1 MPAKPLINEQLPL
14 NPNCERCVLHEST
27 KNVCLGGLGPRKTE
41 IVIIGEAPGSSE
53 ARTGKPFQGP
63 AGQLLRQVLSDEGID
78 PDTVYITNSAKCRPP
93 DNRTP
98 TNPELKAC
106 RPYLDF
112 ELASIAPRFVLLLGA
127 TALKYIKK
135 KGITELRGSTFD
147 IEGIQYFCTFHP
159 AAILRDPGKEVGFR
173 ADIAKFKR
181 LTEGTI
187 ETNRKQNYQFVTP
200 FNEEHFLKRF
210 RETEELAFDIE
221 TTGLQQHKEG
231 FCVNSIGYTFSDDST
246 WVLPFHLPYKVGQK
260 VLTPWATKLIKHTF
274 TLGKKYG
281 IGHNGKF
288 DNMGIWHDFGGK
300 YDLRFDTMLAS
311 HLFDENIS
319 HELKFLARIFCG
331 APEWDDLLLKEKL
344 DPVGYNCLDKFY
356 QYQAED
362 PYWTMQLYRYYRDKF
377 KGTLKLRRLMN
388 KLVMPV
394 ARVFEE
400 IDYGGQFIRLK
411 EFEEA
416 RQQLKKDIVRNEQEL
431 WQMCRAAGI
440 KKKPN
445 WGSPK
450 QVGNILFN
458 RLGLPIIERTPTG
471 APATGEATL
480 IELQGLHPIG
490 DKLIEWR
497 GNQKMLNTYIEGW
510 EELMVGPMLY
520 LSTKLHGTVTGRY
533 SSRLHQTPR
542 DGTIRNLVDAP
553 EPYTFVVADFSQIE
567 LRLVA
572 HVAQEPTML
581 KIFREGGDI
590 HRTTAMEVMM
600 INREPTKEER
610 KGAKGVN
617 FGYVYGMWW
626 KKFKKYAKTQY
637 GVEFTDQQSQ
647 QFREAYFMRYF
658 GLNHWHERMR
668 EIVREQGYVE
678 SLSGRVRRLPG
689 VFARDKDVRQE
700 AERQAINTPIQGFGS
715 GDLKAMA
722 MLEIWETFTRG
733 LKDPALLL
741 KGEVHDSILMWIKT
755 DKLNEV
761 VPEVKR
767 IMEHPRLFKDF
778 NIKLSVPLIA
788 DVEIGTWGLGV
799 KYEPG
804 EEKWEKF
811 IKSCN

>member
-1 MPAKPLINEQLPL
+1 MPTKPLKIEVLPQ
-14 NPNCERCVLHEST
+14 NPNCERCVLHESSKT
-27 KNVCLGGLGPRKTE
+27 VCVWGTGLESAE
-41 IVIIGEAPGSSE
+41 IVVIGEAPHSS
-53 ARTGKPFQGP
+53 KGP
-63 AGQLLRQVLSDEGID
+63 AEQLLRQVLADEGIENYYY
-78 PDTVYITNSAKCRPP
+78 TTSVKCRPADKIP
-93 DNRTP
+93 
-98 TNPELKAC
+98 NPSIKAC
-106 RPYLDF
+106 KPYLSQ
-112 ELASIAPRFVLLLGA
+112 ELETIKPRFVLLLGA
-127 TALKYIKK
+127 TALKYIGKT
-135 KGITELRGSTFD
+135 GITELRGSTFD
-147 IEGIQYFCTFHP
+147 LGGIQYFCTFHP

-181 LTEGTI
+181 LTEGVL
-187 ETNRKQNYQFVTP
+187 ETGRKQRYDFVTP
-200 FNEEHFLKRF
+200 ATEETFITQF

-221 TTGLQQHKEG
+221 TTGLQQHAEG
-231 FCVNSIGYTFSDDST
+231 FRVNSIGYTFSDDST
-246 WVLPFHLPYKVGQK
+246 WVLPFHLPYKIGQTPK
-260 VLTPWATKLIKHTF
+260 TPWATKLIKHTF
-274 TLGKKYG
+274 ELDKKKRKFG

-377 KGTLKLRRLMN
+377 KGTVKLRRLMN
-388 KLVMPV
+388 KLVMPI

-400 IDYGGQFIRLK
+400 IDYGGQFIRRK
-411 EFEEA
+411 EFEKA
-416 RQQLKKDIVRNEQEL
+416 RVQLKKDIAREEQEL
-431 WQMCRAAGI
+431 WQLCREAGI

-450 QVGNILFN
+450 QVGDILFN

-490 DKLIEWR
+490 DKLIAWR
-497 GNQKMLNTYIEGW
+497 GSQKQLNTYIEGW
-510 EELMVGPMLY
+510 EELMIGDMLY

-553 EPYTFVVADFSQIE
+553 EPYTFAVADFSQIE

-637 GVEFTDQQSQ
+637 GVEFTDEQSR

-668 EIVREQGYVE
+668 DIVREQGYVE
-678 SLSGRVRRLPG
+678 SLSGRIRRLPG

-722 MLEIWETFTRG
+722 MLEIWEDFTQG
-733 LKDPALLL
+733 QEDPDLIL

-755 DKLNEV
+755 KRLKSV
-761 VPEVKR
+761 IPKVKY
-767 IMEHPRLFKDF
+767 IMENPRLFKDF

-788 DVEIGTWGLGV
+788 DIECGTWGLGV